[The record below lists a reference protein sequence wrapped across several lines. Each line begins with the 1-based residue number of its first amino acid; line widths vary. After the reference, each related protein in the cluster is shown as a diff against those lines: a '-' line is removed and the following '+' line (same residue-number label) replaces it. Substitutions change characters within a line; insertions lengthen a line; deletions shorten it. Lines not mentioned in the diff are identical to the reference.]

1 MKRKADC
8 NRGLYRHSLDGVL
21 PNGLEVSRVSS
32 LRHPLGVL
40 PFELK
45 ELYYSCCEHSLGI
58 LPSTL
63 RVLQID
69 SMSFNSCLGQLPEAL
84 YELNLS
90 RAYAFDKPL
99 ETLPNTLKQLYL
111 HIDYQQPLLGGS
123 STMVCI
129 RQSIDN
135 HDTVRAQLVAAAAIV
150 APVNP
155 FQELLAQLNV
165 PYVDMGET
173 DSDDDFIILLR
184 EHGDDPPKWRRSF
197 ANTNAF
203 YY

>member
-173 DSDDDFIILLR
+173 DSDDVIILLR